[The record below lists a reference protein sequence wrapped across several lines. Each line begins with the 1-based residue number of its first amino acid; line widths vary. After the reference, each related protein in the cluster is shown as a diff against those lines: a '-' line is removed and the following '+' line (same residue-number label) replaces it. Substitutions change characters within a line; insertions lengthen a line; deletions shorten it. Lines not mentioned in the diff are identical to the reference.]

1 MTTGVARM
9 DIDWGPIG
17 TGGGILA
24 GLLVGAQALA
34 RGIGWLLNWNDRRET
49 GKSAE
54 LAAREAAV
62 MARETTYAQ
71 KVEKQ
76 FEGLEGQIKALGGRY
91 DALDGKHNR
100 LLLKFSKLRG
110 YALEVTVELKLHNPQ
125 SDALSRAEDYLRQTY
140 SDYSENS
147 PQNRELDAALKRL
160 DE

>member
-24 GLLVGAQALA
+24 GLLVGVQALA

-49 GKSAE
+49 NKSAE

-62 MARETTYAQ
+62 MARETAYAQ
-71 KVEKQ
+71 KVEHRIS
-76 FEGLEGQIKALGGRY
+76 GLEGQVEDLGARY

-110 YALEVTVELKLHNPQ
+110 YALEVTVELKQHNPQ
-125 SDALSRAEDYLRQTY
+125 SAALARAEEYLRQTY
-140 SDYSENS
+140 SDYNANS
-147 PQNRELDAALKRL
+147 PQNQELDAALKRL